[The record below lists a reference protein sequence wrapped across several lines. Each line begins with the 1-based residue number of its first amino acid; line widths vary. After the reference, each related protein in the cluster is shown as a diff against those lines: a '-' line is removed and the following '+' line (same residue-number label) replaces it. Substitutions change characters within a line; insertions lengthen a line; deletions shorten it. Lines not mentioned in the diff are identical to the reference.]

1 MKKTHIVAIIIIAV
15 AAAFMIGSVSESS
28 SYADF
33 HEAFDNPG
41 KEYHVVGELDR
52 SADIVYNPE
61 INPNITEFTMID
73 GEGETRRVILNKS
86 KPQDFERSE
95 SVVLIGKAKGDEF
108 HASEMLMK
116 CPSKYNAEGEFVPHE
131 AASKEYY

>member
-1 MKKTHIVAIIIIAV
+1 MKKTHIVAIMIIAV

-33 HEAFDNPG
+33 HEAFGNPG

-116 CPSKYNAEGEFVPHE
+116 CPSKYNAEGEFTPHE

>member
-1 MKKTHIVAIIIIAV
+1 MKKTHIIAILIIAV

-33 HEAFDNPG
+33 TEAFDNPG
-41 KEYHVVGELDR
+41 REYHVVGELDR
-52 SADIVYNPE
+52 SAAIVYNPE

-73 GEGETRRVILNKS
+73 ENGDTRRVILNKS

-116 CPSKYNAEGEFVPHE
+116 CPSKYNADGEFVPHE
-131 AASKEYY
+131 TAAKEYY